1 MSVRGVALL
10 VSMVTSARRGVNVNF
25 QTWIQNVISDM
36 ESATVNLD
44 SPVNTVIKPVRRVLM
59 DLSARRSVFVRIIQ
73 PVIMHLVI
81 VIVYPDFKERF
92 VKKLLPSS
100 APLFPVAIMATR
112 PNQAVRQELVPV
124 QL

>member
-1 MSVRGVALL
+1 
-10 VSMVTSARRGVNVNF
+10 MVTSARRSVNVNF
-25 QTWIQNVISDM
+25 LTWIKNVITEM
-36 ESATVNLD
+36 ENVTVSPD
-44 SPVNTVIKPVRRVLM
+44 SPVNTVIKPVRRVPM
-59 DLSARRSVFVRIIQ
+59 DLSARRNVFARIIQ

-81 VIVYPDFKERF
+81 VIVYLDFKESF

-100 APLFPVAIMATR
+100 APLFPVPIIKTR